1 MKMTNT
7 TFNSAEDMIT
17 KLQKIK
23 GKTKLKISKNI
34 GNYYDNMNIKIDED
48 PLLKLLKVFV
58 KIIMKS

>member
-1 MKMTNT
+1 
-7 TFNSAEDMIT
+7 MIT

-34 GNYYDNMNIKIDED
+34 SNYYDNMNIKLDED